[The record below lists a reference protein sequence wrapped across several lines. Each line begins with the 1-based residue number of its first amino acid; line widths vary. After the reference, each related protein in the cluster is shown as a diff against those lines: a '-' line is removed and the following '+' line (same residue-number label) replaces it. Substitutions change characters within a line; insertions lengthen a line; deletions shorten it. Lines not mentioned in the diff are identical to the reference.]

1 MKKPLFL
8 FVLLVLSI
16 SLKAQLNPVA
26 QRLAATITTED
37 LRQHLFKLTS
47 AEFEG
52 RETGTEGQ
60 RRAADY
66 LAAQMKAMNLPTVGE
81 GGTYFQSITFTN
93 QSWRKIEVKED
104 TSTKEIRHLW
114 DYYAYPGTNPKQF
127 AANFKDAVFL
137 GFGIDAPA
145 YSDYKGV
152 DVAGKLV
159 LVYDGEP
166 MKQGKSWITGTE
178 TPSSWTTDWRQKVKA
193 AKAHGAA
200 AVFIIDRKFKENVAE
215 ARKAI
220 LNSRNDM
227 AKDEDPEANY
237 APDYFV
243 TTDFAKSILGKMVGK
258 ATSARDK
265 IESKGKPRHLN
276 FKCTL
281 QITAEKNYS
290 QLKGA
295 NVLGFIEGVDPKLK
309 DEIVVVTAH
318 YDHLGKRGDDMYP
331 GADDNASG
339 TSTVLEICQAF
350 VEAKKSGLG
359 PRRSVLCMLVSGEEK
374 GLLGSQYYAKF
385 PIFPLEKTVV
395 DVNVDMV
402 GRVDDDHKDNPDYIY
417 VIGADRLSSDLHKIN
432 EEANAIYTHLT
443 LDYKYNDEKDP
454 NRYYYRSDHYNFAKN
469 GIPAIFFFNGTHADY
484 HRTSDTPDKI
494 NFDKMAKIGH
504 LVFYTSWELAN
515 RDARIVVDKK

>member
-1 MKKPLFL
+1 
-8 FVLLVLSI
+8 
-16 SLKAQLNPVA
+16 
-26 QRLAATITTED
+26 
-37 LRQHLFKLTS
+37 
-47 AEFEG
+47 
-52 RETGTEGQ
+52 
-60 RRAADY
+60 
-66 LAAQMKAMNLPTVGE
+66 
-81 GGTYFQSITFTN
+81 
-93 QSWRKIEVKED
+93 
-104 TSTKEIRHLW
+104 
-114 DYYAYPGTNPKQF
+114 
-127 AANFKDAVFL
+127 
-137 GFGIDAPA
+137 
-145 YSDYKGV
+145 V

-178 TPSSWTTDWRQKVKA
+178 TPSSWSTDWRQKVKA

-237 APDYFV
+237 APNYFV
-243 TTDFAKSILGKMVGK
+243 TTDFAKSILGKMVSE

-290 QLKGA
+290 QLKGS
-295 NVLGFIEGVDPKLK
+295 NVLGFIEGIDPKLK

-350 VEAKKSGLG
+350 VEAKKSGFG

-374 GLLGSQYYAKF
+374 GLLGSQYYAQF
-385 PIFPLEKTVV
+385 PVFPLEKTVV

-432 EEANAIYTHLT
+432 EEANAT
-443 LDYKYNDEKDP
+443 LHASDP
-454 NRYYYRSDHYNFAKN
+454 GLQIQRRERSQSLLLPFGSLQLCQKRDSCNLLSMAH
-469 GIPAIFFFNGTHADY
+469 GTQLPPALH
-484 HRTSDTPDKI
+484 SDTPDKI
-494 NFDKMAKIGH
+494 NFEKVAKIGH

-515 RDARIVVDKK
+515 RDARIRGKKNNFFST